1 MHPDL
6 QRLISLQQLDS
17 TAAEA
22 RRVIAEEPARQ
33 QALDARIEAARGRVV
48 AAKERLSS
56 NQAARREIEKELAV
70 HQGRLSKYR
79 DQLMAVKTNIEYQ
92 AMQKE
97 IEHAQTGVKT
107 YEDQILEKML
117 DGDELSAALKRAEA
131 DAAAEEK
138 AVAADRKSL
147 AAEMIDL
154 KARLVA
160 LTEERASVVASIDP
174 QAMGIFELVSK
185 RRNGVAVAEARDGI
199 CTICHVRLRPQVFNT
214 IRRNDQILQCDSCQR
229 ILYFVPQP
237 AATSEV
243 TQPAS

>member
-6 QRLISLQQLDS
+6 QRLISLQKLDS
-17 TAAEA
+17 SAAEA
-22 RRVIAEEPARQ
+22 RRLIAEEPSRQ
-33 QALDARIEAARGRVV
+33 QALDARIEAARTRAA

-56 NQAARREIEKELAV
+56 NQAVRREIEKELAV

-107 YEDQILEKML
+107 FEDQILEKML
-117 DGDELSAALKRAEA
+117 DGDELSAALKRTEAE
-131 DAAAEEK
+131 AAAEEK
-138 AVAADRKSL
+138 AVAVDRKSL

-160 LTEERASVVASIDP
+160 LTEERASMVASIDP
-174 QAMGIFELVSK
+174 HAMGIFELVSK
-185 RRNGVAVAEARDGI
+185 RRNGVAVAEAKDGI

-214 IRRNDQILQCDSCQR
+214 IRRNDQIIQCDSCQR

-237 AATSEV
+237 AAASEV
-243 TQPAS
+243 PQPAS